1 MSSRTSAST
10 STGADSASAGAGN
23 ATILGNA
30 SSTCGCQVCCAR
42 CTLLVITLNT
52 PRAMKTA
59 FVNAPHLTDTGA

>member
-1 MSSRTSAST
+1 MPSRTSAST
-10 STGADSASAGAGN
+10 STGAAGASAGAGN

-30 SSTCGCQVCCAR
+30 SSSWDREVCRVR